1 MKSKLSIPINIIVL
15 IIFLLLFTKFIIR
28 NINRL
33 KTIDPIYGEYI
44 KKNSF
49 MVGGDFWPF
58 TFNEVTIFCKGTKKS
73 HSLFL
78 ESNENFYSLNESAKD
93 EFGYP
98 FSNQIL
104 RLSPDQKA
112 TKKDINL
119 GLEML
124 IKRAKNNCD
133 LKNSTQNNN

>member
-1 MKSKLSIPINIIVL
+1 
-15 IIFLLLFTKFIIR
+15 
-28 NINRL
+28 
-33 KTIDPIYGEYI
+33 
-44 KKNSF
+44 

-58 TFNEVTIFCKGTKKS
+58 TSNEVTIFCKGTKKS

-78 ESNENFYSLNESAKD
+78 ESNENFYSLNEAAKD

-98 FSNQIL
+98 FLNQIL

-112 TKKDINL
+112 SKKDINL

-133 LKNSTQNNN
+133 LENSSQNNN